1 MIVLSVGTSG
11 QGALRFHIR
20 FSWGLPV
27 IDAGEARKVPYRR
40 VEEHMQRRSPYY
52 GSVCAGNA
60 KRRLGRWHLSGRLFP
75 IVKRLAFSTEL

>member
-40 VEEHMQRRSPYY
+40 VEEHMQRRSAIMVLY
-52 GSVCAGNA
+52 V
-60 KRRLGRWHLSGRLFP
+60 LGMPRGGWADGICL
-75 IVKRLAFSTEL
+75 VAFSL